1 MITKEEMENVT
12 ASVSINI
19 IVININ
25 SIVININN
33 IVININNINI
43 NINNIVIIIIIA
55 MGPKYTKADIW
66 WILRRK

>member
-25 SIVININN
+25 SFVINI
-33 IVININNINI
+33 INIAIL
-43 NINNIVIIIIIA
+43 IIIA

>member
-19 IVININ
+19 IVINI
-25 SIVININN
+25 IN
-33 IVININNINI
+33 IVIL
-43 NINNIVIIIIIA
+43 IIIA